1 MIQDIFKDAESRMKK
16 TVATL
21 ENDLTKIRTGRANTS
36 LLDHVEVEYYGAMV
50 PLSQAANISVTDH
63 RTLNIQVWERD
74 MVKVIEKALLA
85 SDLGLTPNTAGQ
97 NIHINLPPLT
107 EERRKELVKVVKG
120 EGEQSKVAVRNIR
133 RDANH
138 AVKQLVTNKEI
149 SEDDERRAEADI
161 QKLTDQYVALVD
173 KALANKEQ
181 ELMEI

>member
-1 MIQDIFKDAESRMKK
+1 MTQNILKDAESRMKK
-16 TVATL
+16 SVATL
-21 ENDLTKIRTGRANTS
+21 ENDLTKIRTGRANPS
-36 LLDHVEVEYYGAMV
+36 LLDHVEVEYYGSLV
-50 PLSQAANISVTDH
+50 PLTQAANITVTDH
-63 RTLNIQVWERD
+63 RTLNIQIWERD
-74 MVKVIEKALLA
+74 MVKVIEKALID

-107 EERRKELVKVVKG
+107 EERRKELVKVVRG

-161 QKLTDQYVALVD
+161 QKLTDHYVGEID
-173 KALANKEQ
+173 KVLGKKEQ
-181 ELMEI
+181 ELMEL